1 MSTKILEKVNSC
13 IIAALLILLC
23 LVILYPLYY
32 MLIVSFSDGNA
43 VMRGEVGLFPIGF
56 NLKAYSFILQDPYI
70 ITAYAN
76 TIKYTLI
83 GTTICVG
90 MSALCAYPLSR
101 TRFYGRTIFTMI
113 ILFTMFFEGGIIPN
127 YILIH
132 ELGLINTIWAIVL
145 PPAIS
150 VWYMIIMRTFFQQIP
165 NEIHESGYV
174 DGANDIQ
181 IFWKIILP
189 LSLPVLATMTL
200 FYAVWHW
207 NSFFPALLYLNEKV
221 KYPMQIVMRNIVIQ
235 GDMAGMEAASTE
247 SSAGGLNLT
256 GLNLKY
262 AIIYVTITPILAAY
276 PFIQKYFVKGMMV
289 GSLKG

>member
-1 MSTKILEKVNSC
+1 
-13 IIAALLILLC
+13 
-23 LVILYPLYY
+23 
-32 MLIVSFSDGNA
+32 
-43 VMRGEVGLFPIGF
+43 
-56 NLKAYSFILQDPYI
+56 
-70 ITAYAN
+70 
-76 TIKYTLI
+76 
-83 GTTICVG
+83 
-90 MSALCAYPLSR
+90 
-101 TRFYGRTIFTMI
+101 RFYGRTIFTMI

-200 FYAVWHW
+200 FY
-207 NSFFPALLYLNEKV
+207 
-221 KYPMQIVMRNIVIQ
+221 
-235 GDMAGMEAASTE
+235 
-247 SSAGGLNLT
+247 
-256 GLNLKY
+256 
-262 AIIYVTITPILAAY
+262 
-276 PFIQKYFVKGMMV
+276 
-289 GSLKG
+289 